1 MLFKGSLKSK
11 NRKYEPLF
19 DNNNTETE
27 VKVEKRVRLKSKS
40 NVTNIMNSN
49 SPLYT
54 KNVYNE
60 YSNNPQT
67 ITTPDSPNFTLV
79 GDKRSCT
86 IDTVGFNKRIV
97 QSITPKSSSP

>member
-40 NVTNIMNSN
+40 NVTNMINSN
-49 SPLYT
+49 SPLFT

-60 YSNNPQT
+60 YSNNPQS
-67 ITTPDSPNFTLV
+67 IANPDSQNFTL
-79 GDKRSCT
+79 GDSKRPFM